1 MLSLNQKRRKPPV
14 NPILRHILIYMN
26 INKGVSSTAN
36 ILDIFFA
43 TILKNFQHL
52 INVTKHY
59 ILKCLNT
66 PGCTSLIVTEVPLKV
81 NKIMSYS

>member
-36 ILDIFFA
+36 ILDMFFA
-43 TILKNFQHL
+43 TILKNF
-52 INVTKHY
+52 
-59 ILKCLNT
+59 
-66 PGCTSLIVTEVPLKV
+66 
-81 NKIMSYS
+81 